1 MKAHALALATF
12 GLTALAA
19 VAIAPHAESNRL
31 DGLDASDALG
41 SDVLLVDVAD
51 NLSAEE
57 RAAFIATLPG
67 TPRLNS
73 AFSEHEG
80 LYRLELDPATAGETL
95 DALQDDPRV
104 EFVERESTYETLGL
118 FSNTPDDPLYPFQW
132 HLEDIHVEGA
142 WDTADGEGVVVAVI
156 DTGVAFADAANGPF
170 RRVQDLDP
178 ERLVAG
184 YDFVSD
190 DDQPHD
196 EHGHGTHVAGSVAQ
210 TTDNG
215 YGGAGVAPN
224 ALIMPIRVLDRSG
237 RGNTADIAE
246 SIRWA
251 ADNGADIINMS
262 LGGPLPSRIMQDA
275 VAYAHRKGVTVIAA
289 AGNSGWSMPSYPA
302 AYRNVIA
309 VAATQYDRTTTF
321 YSNYGRYID
330 IAAPGGNTRVD
341 QNNDGRPDG
350 VLQETLTRENPG
362 EHEFA
367 LYMGT
372 SMASPHVAGVAA
384 LIHQM
389 GITHP
394 DRVEAVLT
402 ESASRDVPDYQRDRY
417 GAGILDAK
425 ASVNTVLTRVH
436 APRGVL
442 AGALAILGL
451 AFAAGSSRGGRRVS
465 AVGAVLVAATVA
477 SGSALLSLF
486 ASAAGVDVSV
496 LAGSTGSILRAPSI
510 FGLDGLA
517 SSMVL
522 LSAIPVVGVYA
533 LFGGLRGRTATTIL
547 LGVMFGLTATLLGEA
562 LVPTVD
568 VLGVPG
574 MGALDRLWLVANA
587 LIAAFVGFVAA
598 RR

>member
-1 MKAHALALATF
+1 MKAHALALTSF
-12 GLTALAA
+12 GLAALAA
-19 VAIAPHAESNRL
+19 VAIAPHTAPERT
-31 DGLDASDALG
+31 DGLDAPVLAG

-51 NLSAEE
+51 DMSAQE
-57 RAAFIATLPG
+57 RAEFIATLPG
-67 TPRLNS
+67 SPRLNS
-73 AFSEHEG
+73 AFSEEEG
-80 LYRLELDPATAGETL
+80 LYRLELDPTTLGETL
-95 DALQDDPRV
+95 DALRGDPRV
-104 EFVERESTYETLGL
+104 EFVEPEGTYEAFGIL
-118 FSNTPDDPLYPFQW
+118 SNTPDDPLYPFQW
-132 HLEDIHVEGA
+132 HLEDINVEGA
-142 WDTADGEGVVVAVI
+142 WDTADGGGVVVAVI
-156 DTGVAFADAANGPF
+156 DTGVAFADASNGPF
-170 RRVQDLDP
+170 RRVEDL
-178 ERLVAG
+178 EASRLVPG

-251 ADNGADIINMS
+251 ADNGADVINMS

-302 AYRNVIA
+302 AYRNVVA

-350 VLQETLTRENPG
+350 VLQETLTRENPA

-394 DRVEAVLT
+394 ERVEAVLT

-417 GAGILDAK
+417 GAGLLDAK

-442 AGALAILGL
+442 AAALALLGL
-451 AFAAGSSRGGRRVS
+451 AFAAGSSRGGRKVS
-465 AVGAVLVAATVA
+465 AIGAVAVAAAVA
-477 SGSALLSLF
+477 SGSTLAALL
-486 ASAAGVDVSV
+486 ASAAGIDVSI

-510 FGLDGLA
+510 FGLDSLA
-517 SSMVL
+517 SSVLL
-522 LSAIPVVGVYA
+522 LSAVPVVGVYA
-533 LFGGLRGRTATTIL
+533 LFGGVRGRVATTAV

-574 MGALDRLWLVANA
+574 MGVADRVWLVANA
-587 LIAAFVGFVAA
+587 LVALLVGVAAA